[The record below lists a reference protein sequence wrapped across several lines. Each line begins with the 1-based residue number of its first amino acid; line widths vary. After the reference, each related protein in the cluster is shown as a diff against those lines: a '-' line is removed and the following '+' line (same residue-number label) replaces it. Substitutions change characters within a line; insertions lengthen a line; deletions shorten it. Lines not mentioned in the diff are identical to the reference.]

1 LELPTPS
8 TPGSEIIG
16 LDGFWDYNNQ
26 TREVSPIFQSAR
38 EAVDWGLA
46 RSRKIYLRLE
56 PNGVTYWVG
65 SDPCPADFEQLTVRE
80 AEEIFARIIG
90 TFLPL
95 TDSSEANRRRE
106 ADRLK
111 VLRESRGLSVLEI
124 AERSLLSPSSIEAIE
139 DCSGPYESSPK
150 SWIDLVRAIC
160 NVHDDHP
167 ISGGWVIEEGGM
179 LSVALRAC
187 GLDESGEPLEMS

>member
-1 LELPTPS
+1 VSDIGEEPVSFVMISPSLELPTPS

-46 RSRKIYLRLE
+46 RSRKIYLRL
-56 PNGVTYWVG
+56 
-65 SDPCPADFEQLTVRE
+65 EQLTVRE